1 MIRETT
7 KRVAILGV
15 ISAFAAI
22 LSYIEAILSFGFFI
36 PGVKLGLAN
45 IAVVIVLY
53 IYGYKDAFFVN
64 IIRIFVVGL
73 LFTNMFSIMF
83 SIAGATIS
91 YIVMILL
98 KKLNIF
104 SPIGVSVAGGV
115 AHNVGQLVIAMFII
129 ESYSVINYVPILMIA
144 GIICGLIV
152 GIISLM
158 VIKYLKVILRK
169 RDIIW

>member
-53 IYGYKDAFFVN
+53 IYGYKDSFFVN

-98 KKLNIF
+98 KKINIF

-115 AHNVGQLVIAMFII
+115 AHNVGQLVIAMFFI

-169 RDIIW
+169 RDII

>member
-45 IAVVIVLY
+45 IAVVIVMY
-53 IYGYKDAFFVN
+53 IYGNKDAFFVN
-64 IIRIFVVGL
+64 IIRIIVVGL

-83 SIAGATIS
+83 SISGAAIS

-98 KKLNIF
+98 KKLNVF

-115 AHNVGQLVIAMFII
+115 AHNVGQLIIAMFII
-129 ESYSVINYVPILMIA
+129 DSYSVINYLPILMIA

-152 GIISLM
+152 GIVSLM

-169 RDIIW
+169 RDIL

>member
-7 KRVAILGV
+7 KKVAILGV

-22 LSYIEAILSFGFFI
+22 LSYIEAIISFGFFI

-45 IAVVIVLY
+45 LAVVIVMY

-64 IIRIFVVGL
+64 IVRIVVVGL
-73 LFTNMFSIMF
+73 LFANMFSIMF
-83 SIAGATIS
+83 SIAGAVIS
-91 YIVMILL
+91 YIAMALL
-98 KKLNIF
+98 KKINLF

-115 AHNVGQLVIAMFII
+115 AHNIGQLIIAMFII
-129 ESYSVINYVPILMIA
+129 ESYSVINYLPVLMIA

-152 GIISLM
+152 GIVAWM
-158 VIKYLKVILRK
+158 VIKYVNVIFRK
-169 RDIIW
+169 RDII

>member
-169 RDIIW
+169 RDII

>member
-98 KKLNIF
+98 KKINIF

-115 AHNVGQLVIAMFII
+115 AHNVGQLVIAMFFI

-169 RDIIW
+169 RDII